1 MLEAYLLDQPGVK
14 SAAVHERT
22 CCATVCYTGSRA
34 ELLHAIGRFDYRSP
48 AVTALAPQ
56 HSGRALNREYQEKLV
71 TMVAVKAAC
80 TLFLPTPLQIVRT
93 VCMAAPFLCRG
104 LRRLLRGQ
112 LRVEVLDAL
121 SIGVSMARR
130 DFGTAGS
137 VMFLLQLGELLEEWT
152 HKKSVDD
159 LARTMS
165 LGVSRVWLQKDGTEV
180 SVPLSQI
187 ASGDRIVVRTG
198 SVIPFDGEIVSGEV
212 AVNQASLTGESVPVI
227 KRPGA
232 KVFAGTVIEEGDCVI
247 EVTQQAGESRYDKI
261 VSMIV
266 SCRRDSP
273 GG

>member
-1 MLEAYLLDQPGVK
+1 MKAFIQHESRGRLRVRMHQYRMSLEQADLLEAYLLNQPGVK

-112 LRVEVLDAL
+112 LRVPAVRAIGMIVIIEVGIIAAQDAATVVAADIVL
-121 SIGVSMARR
+121 VK
-130 DFGTAGS
+130 TALAER
-137 VMFLLQLGELLEEWT
+137 VMIVLNGAFLIDAVAT
-152 HKKSVDD
+152 
-159 LARTMS
+159 
-165 LGVSRVWLQKDGTEV
+165 
-180 SVPLSQI
+180 
-187 ASGDRIVVRTG
+187 VVTDYG
-198 SVIPFDGEIVSGEV
+198 QMV
-212 AVNQASLTGESVPVI
+212 
-227 KRPGA
+227 
-232 KVFAGTVIEEGDCVI
+232 GTVLTEP
-247 EVTQQAGESRYDKI
+247 VTLYLKHLAD
-261 VSMIV
+261 
-266 SCRRDSP
+266 
-273 GG
+273 

>member
-1 MLEAYLLDQPGVK
+1 MKAFIQHESRGRLRVRMHQYRMSLEQADLLEAYLLDQPGVK

-34 ELLHAIGRFDYRSP
+34 GLLHAIGRFDYRSP

-112 LRVEVLDAL
+112 LRVDVLDAL

-152 HKKSVDD
+152 HKKLVVADLGHLPAEQRREEQPVEQHQNDERHSVVEDQRSFRG
-159 LARTMS
+159 L
-165 LGVSRVWLQKDGTEV
+165 L
-180 SVPLSQI
+180 PL
-187 ASGDRIVVRTG
+187 V
-198 SVIPFDGEIVSGEV
+198 
-212 AVNQASLTGESVPVI
+212 
-227 KRPGA
+227 
-232 KVFAGTVIEEGDCVI
+232 CWH
-247 EVTQQAGESRYDKI
+247 
-261 VSMIV
+261 M
-266 SCRRDSP
+266 DSP
-273 GG
+273 VLCRESAAHRAQCFGITI